1 MPVLSKIGFL
11 GWAGLAAAAAVA
23 GALVMGS
30 VYQARQDAG
39 PAAADATV
47 PDPPAEQPPADPQA
61 DPPASALSGTPP
73 PTPATPPGAMRSP
86 PGFDVVRIAPDG
98 GALVA
103 GVGAPGAGITLRVD
117 GEVAAQ
123 AAADDT
129 GQFVA
134 IFVLPPAAQVQIMTL
149 EMVLADGRVMPAA
162 DSIVLAPRLAPGDP
176 EDGGAEPTLPALAA
190 LGEAD
195 PAAAGPGDTAAT
207 PAPTPPEGAAPQIGA
222 AAPEPDAPPSM
233 AAADPSGPALPAL
246 PEGAPALALAPD
258 AAPAVPLSPDATA
271 GTPAP
276 LTEPTPAPPAP
287 AATPS
292 TATPAPDSPAPHDA
306 PVAGDAG
313 PAPGGD
319 LPLAF
324 MLREGGDVALLDRA
338 PQVADNVVIDMI
350 GYTDFGDVQISG
362 RAARDDPD
370 GVLRLYLNNEPIALA
385 QARGGDWQLDLPQI
399 DPGVYTLRVDQLG
412 AQGRVVSRFETP
424 FQRETPERVAQAR
437 AEAGLPRTEAQAGAQ
452 AEGEEGAADP
462 APVAGAGGD
471 GVIAADRPEA
481 TTPETRPEPQP
492 GILAERSAPGPL
504 ERETAPQATAPQATE
519 PTARPGVT
527 LVTVQPGQSLWRI
540 SDDLYGDGV
549 RWVQIFR
556 ANRDQIRNP
565 DLIYPGQV
573 FTLPD

>member
-39 PAAADATV
+39 PAAVDATV
-47 PDPPAEQPPADPQA
+47 PDPPAE
-61 DPPASALSGTPP
+61 PPASALSGTPP
-73 PTPATPPGAMRSP
+73 PTPATPPDAMPSP

-149 EMVLADGRVMPAA
+149 EMVLADGRQFTAA
-162 DSIVLAPRLAPGDP
+162 DSIVLAPRAAPGVP
-176 EDGGAEPTLPALAA
+176 TGTGEEPALPALAA
-190 LGEAD
+190 LAEAD

-207 PAPTPPEGAAPQIGA
+207 PAPTPSEGAAPQIGA

-246 PEGAPALALAPD
+246 PEGGPALAPAPD

-271 GTPAP
+271 GAPAP

-292 TATPAPDSPAPHDA
+292 TATPAPDSPAPQDAPHDA

-424 FQRETPERVAQAR
+424 FQRETPERVAEAR
-437 AEAGLPRTEAQAGAQ
+437 AEAGSPRTEAQ

-462 APVAGAGGD
+462 APVAGSGAGAGGD